1 MAKAARV
8 ISDTLLATGRFDLTR
23 TEIEVT
29 EDDGSTRTLKHEVYR
44 HGKAAAVLLYDAE
57 APASSRWSSSF
68 APGAY
73 LSDGALAT
81 VEVCAGMLDGDPPEV
96 CAVREALEE
105 TGIAIREPVFA
116 FDAYMSPG
124 GMSEKIT
131 CFVAPYGEADRA
143 GTGGGV
149 DEDEHIEVL
158 EVPFGEALM
167 MIERGAIADAK
178 TIALLYYARAQGA
191 HGLGRRAASSNPR
204 RLSAPL
210 SGHCLL

>member
-8 ISDTLLATGRFDLTR
+8 IRETVLARGRFDLTR
-23 TEIEVT
+23 TEIEVQ
-29 EDDGSTRTLKHEVYR
+29 EDDGSSRTLTHEVYR

-57 APASSRWSSSF
+57 RRVVTLVKQFRAGS
-68 APGAY
+68 Y

-81 VEVCAGMLDGDPPEV
+81 IEVCAGMLDGDPPEV

-105 TGIAIREPVFA
+105 TGLAVRAPVHA

-124 GMSEKIT
+124 GMSEKIA

-143 GTGGGV
+143 GDGGGV

-158 EVPFGEALM
+158 EIPFGEALA
-167 MIERGAIADAK
+167 MIERSAIADAK
-178 TIALLYYARAQGA
+178 TIALLYYAKAK
-191 HGLGRRAASSNPR
+191 GLIPPDR
-204 RLSAPL
+204 
-210 SGHCLL
+210 